1 MMMSKLQL
9 LTVFVTLIVSMGF
22 SIVINKLLLKFSKN
36 LGMRNLDKKEEI
48 RWSSVRKPALGGIS
62 FFLCFLISFAMLGI
76 IPHEDNTVLPLI
88 GIAGASTLGFLLGL
102 ADDAYNTNPLVKIF
116 GQITCAFI
124 LIVTGIVLPVTRSE
138 PINFIFTIVWVIGM
152 MNSIN
157 MLDNMDGVST
167 SISISIILG
176 MISYEFYTGNI
187 NVVFTI
193 ILVGVLGGLI
203 GFLFYNWNPSSMY
216 MGDTG
221 SMFLGVLLAGSS
233 IWFVWHERDLYGG
246 TFQIKQFV
254 IPMLLFIVP
263 LIDTMT
269 VTVRRLMRK
278 QSPFVGGKDH
288 ITHHLVYLGLKERTV
303 AMVLIVVSLTS
314 IPLMLFIKNNYWT
327 ILTTVLAFG
336 YFALLFFTMQILYNK
351 GAKLNQMKMEKEGVV
366 GNDKSNKKLKKVS

>member
-1 MMMSKLQL
+1 M
-9 LTVFVTLIVSMGF
+9 
-22 SIVINKLLLKFSKN
+22 
-36 LGMRNLDKKEEI
+36 GMRNLDKKEEI

-124 LIVTGIVLPVTRSE
+124 LIVTGIVLPVTSSE
-138 PINFIFTIVWVIGM
+138 PVNFIFTIVWVIGM

-187 NVVFTI
+187 NIVITI

-221 SMFLGVLLAGSS
+221 SMFLGVLLAASS
-233 IWFVWHERDLYGG
+233 ICFVWHERDLYGG

-269 VTVRRLMRK
+269 VTIRRLMRK

-288 ITHHLVYLGLKERTV
+288 ITHHLVYLGLKEGTV
-303 AMVLIVVSLTS
+303 AIVLVIVSLTS
-314 IPLMLFIKNNYWT
+314 IPLMLVIKNNDWT
-327 ILTTVLAFG
+327 ILTTILAFV

-351 GAKLNQMKMEKEGVV
+351 GAKLNQLKMEKEGVV
-366 GNDKSNKKLKKVS
+366 GNDKGNKKLKKVS

>member
-1 MMMSKLQL
+1 MMMNKLQF
-9 LTVFVTLIVSMGF
+9 LTVFVTTIVSLGF
-22 SIVINKLLLKFSKN
+22 SIVINKLLLKFSKT

-76 IPHEDNTVLPLI
+76 IPHEDNAVLPLI

-124 LIVTGIVLPVTRSE
+124 LIVTGIVLPVTSSE
-138 PINFIFTIVWVIGM
+138 PVNFIFTIVWVIGM

-167 SISISIILG
+167 SISISIIMG

-187 NVVFTI
+187 NIVFTI
-193 ILVGVLGGLI
+193 ILVGVMGGLI

-221 SMFLGVLLAGSS
+221 SMFLGVLLAASS
-233 IWFVWHERDLYGG
+233 IWFIWNERDVYGG

-254 IPMLLFIVP
+254 VPMLVFIVP

-269 VTVRRLMRK
+269 VTIRRLLRK

-288 ITHHLVYLGLKERTV
+288 ITHHLVYLGLSERTV
-303 AMVLIVVSLTS
+303 AIVLIIVSLTS
-314 IPLMLFIKNNYWT
+314 IPLILIIKSNDWTLLTT
-327 ILTTVLAFG
+327 ILAYG
-336 YFALLFFTMQILYNK
+336 YFALLFITMQILYNK
-351 GAKLNQMKMEKEGVV
+351 GAKLNQIRMEKEGIQ
-366 GNDKSNKKLKKVS
+366 GADKSNKKLKKVS

>member
-9 LTVFVTLIVSMGF
+9 LTVFVTLIVSLGF

-62 FFLCFLISFAMLGI
+62 FFLCFLISFAMLGL

-124 LIVTGIVLPVTRSE
+124 LIVTGIVLPVTSSE

-221 SMFLGVLLAGSS
+221 SMFLGVLLAASS

-314 IPLMLFIKNNYWT
+314 IPLMLFIKNNDWT

>member
-1 MMMSKLQL
+1 MMMSKLQF
-9 LTVFVTLIVSMGF
+9 LTILVTMVISLGF

-62 FFLCFLISFAMLGI
+62 FFLCFLISFAMLGL
-76 IPHEDNTVLPLI
+76 IPHEENSVLPLL

-124 LIVTGIVLPVTRSE
+124 LIVTGIVLPVTSSE
-138 PINFIFTIVWVIGM
+138 PLNFIFTIVWVIGM

-176 MISYEFYTGNI
+176 MISYEFYTGDI

-193 ILVGVLGGLI
+193 ILVGVMGGLI
-203 GFLFYNWNPSSMY
+203 GFLFYNWSPSSMY

-233 IWFVWHERDLYGG
+233 IWFIWNERDLYGG

-254 IPMLLFIVP
+254 IPMLVFIVP
-263 LIDTMT
+263 LIDTTT
-269 VTVRRLMRK
+269 VTIRRLMRK

-288 ITHHLVYLGLKERTV
+288 ITHHLVYLGLKESTV
-303 AMVLIVVSLTS
+303 ALVLLFVSLSS
-314 IPLMLFIKNNYWT
+314 IPLILLIKNNEWT
-327 ILTTVLAFG
+327 IVTTILAFL

-351 GAKLNQMKMEKEGVV
+351 GAKLNQMKMEKDGV
-366 GNDKSNKKLKKVS
+366 NEHTKNHKKLKKVS

>member
-124 LIVTGIVLPVTRSE
+124 LIVTGIVLPVTSSE
-138 PINFIFTIVWVIGM
+138 PVNFIFTIVWVIGM

-221 SMFLGVLLAGSS
+221 SMFLGVLLAASS

-278 QSPFVGGKDH
+278 QSPFIGGKDH

-314 IPLMLFIKNNYWT
+314 IPLMLFIKNNDWT

-336 YFALLFFTMQILYNK
+336 YFALLFFTMQIFYNK

>member
-124 LIVTGIVLPVTRSE
+124 LIVTGIVLPVTSSE

-314 IPLMLFIKNNYWT
+314 IPLMLFIKNNDWT

-351 GAKLNQMKMEKEGVV
+351 GAKLNQMKIEKEGVV

>member
-1 MMMSKLQL
+1 MMSKLQF
-9 LTVFVTLIVSMGF
+9 LTVFVTMLVSLGF

-124 LIVTGIVLPVTRSE
+124 LIVTGIVLPVTSSE

-187 NVVFTI
+187 NIVFTI

-221 SMFLGVLLAGSS
+221 SMFLGVLLAASS

-269 VTVRRLMRK
+269 VTIRRLMRK

-303 AMVLIVVSLTS
+303 AIVLIFVSLTS
-314 IPLMLFIKNNYWT
+314 IPLMLVIKNNDWT
-327 ILTTVLAFG
+327 VLTTILAFG

-351 GAKLNQMKMEKEGVV
+351 GAKLNQLKMEKEGVV

>member
-9 LTVFVTLIVSMGF
+9 LTVFVTLIVSLGF

-62 FFLCFLISFAMLGI
+62 FFLCFLISFAMLGL
-76 IPHEDNTVLPLI
+76 IPHEDNSVLPLL

-124 LIVTGIVLPVTRSE
+124 LIVTGIVLPVTSSE
-138 PINFIFTIVWVIGM
+138 PVNFIFTIVWVIGM

-193 ILVGVLGGLI
+193 ILVGVMGGLI
-203 GFLFYNWNPSSMY
+203 GFLFYNWSPSSMY

-233 IWFVWHERDLYGG
+233 IWFVWQERDLYGG

-303 AMVLIVVSLTS
+303 ALVLLFVSLTS
-314 IPLMLFIKNNYWT
+314 IPLMLVIKNNEWT
-327 ILTTVLAFG
+327 ILTTILAFG

>member
-124 LIVTGIVLPVTRSE
+124 LIVTGIVLPVTSSE

-314 IPLMLFIKNNYWT
+314 IPLMLFIKNNDWT

>member
-1 MMMSKLQL
+1 MMMSKLQF
-9 LTVFVTLIVSMGF
+9 LTVFVTMLVSLGF

-124 LIVTGIVLPVTRSE
+124 LIVTGIVLPVTSSE

-221 SMFLGVLLAGSS
+221 SMFLGVLLAASS

-269 VTVRRLMRK
+269 VTIRRLMRK

-303 AMVLIVVSLTS
+303 AIVLIIVSLTS
-314 IPLMLFIKNNYWT
+314 IPLMLVIKNNDWT
-327 ILTTVLAFG
+327 VLTTILAFG

-351 GAKLNQMKMEKEGVV
+351 GAKLNQLKTEKEGVV

>member
-1 MMMSKLQL
+1 MMSKLQF
-9 LTVFVTLIVSMGF
+9 LTMFVTLLVSLGF

-36 LGMRNLDKKEEI
+36 MGMRNLDKKEEI

-124 LIVTGIVLPVTRSE
+124 LIVTGIVLPVTSSE
-138 PINFIFTIVWVIGM
+138 PVNFIFTIVWVIGM

-187 NVVFTI
+187 NIVITI

-221 SMFLGVLLAGSS
+221 SMFLGVLLAASS
-233 IWFVWHERDLYGG
+233 ICFVWHERDLYGG

-269 VTVRRLMRK
+269 VTIRRLMRK

-288 ITHHLVYLGLKERTV
+288 ITHHLVYLGLKEGTV
-303 AMVLIVVSLTS
+303 AIVLVIVSLTS
-314 IPLMLFIKNNYWT
+314 IPLMLVIKNNDWT
-327 ILTTVLAFG
+327 ILTTILAFV

-351 GAKLNQMKMEKEGVV
+351 GAKLNQLKMEKEGVV
-366 GNDKSNKKLKKVS
+366 GNDKGNKKLKKVS

>member
-1 MMMSKLQL
+1 MMMSKLQF
-9 LTVFVTLIVSMGF
+9 LTVFVTMLVSLGF

-48 RWSSVRKPALGGIS
+48 RWSSVRKPAFGGIS

-124 LIVTGIVLPVTRSE
+124 LIVTGIVLPVTSSE

-187 NVVFTI
+187 NIVFTI

-221 SMFLGVLLAGSS
+221 SMFLGVLLAASS

-269 VTVRRLMRK
+269 VTIRRLMRK

-303 AMVLIVVSLTS
+303 AIVLIIVSLTS
-314 IPLMLFIKNNYWT
+314 IPLMLVIKNNDWT
-327 ILTTVLAFG
+327 VLTTILAFG

-351 GAKLNQMKMEKEGVV
+351 GAKLNQLKMEKEGVV

>member
-1 MMMSKLQL
+1 MMSKLQL

-124 LIVTGIVLPVTRSE
+124 LIVTGIVLPVTSSE

-221 SMFLGVLLAGSS
+221 SMFLGVLLAASS

-314 IPLMLFIKNNYWT
+314 IPLMLFIKNNDWT

-336 YFALLFFTMQILYNK
+336 YFALLFFTMQIFYNK